1 MVGIRDIPVIE
12 TQPKDR
18 LAIQTAVVPFADACI
33 REAIEFETGRGGQI
47 FLVHNRV
54 ESIYAMKEYLEKIVP
69 GLRVIVGH
77 GQMDERELER
87 AMLAFINREFD
98 VLLATTI
105 IENGIDIPA
114 CNTILINH
122 AERFGLSQLYQLR
135 GRVGRSDRLA
145 FCYLLV
151 PSGRVLS
158 SDARKRLA
166 AIQEFSDLR
175 AGFRIAA
182 PSLELRGFRNILAV

>member
-1 MVGIRDIPVIE
+1 MQYIE
-12 TQPKDR
+12 MD
-18 LAIQTAVVPFADACI
+18 
-33 REAIEFETGRGGQI
+33 G
-47 FLVHNRV
+47 
-54 ESIYAMKEYLEKIVP
+54 P
-69 GLRVIVGH
+69 GPGVIVAH
-77 GQMDERELER
+77 AQMEARERER
-87 AMLAFINREFD
+87 ALLSFINREFD
-98 VLLATTI
+98 VLLATTT

-151 PSGRVLS
+151 PSDRILA

-166 AIQEFSDLR
+166 AIHEFADLG
-175 AGFRIAA
+175 AGFRRAA
-182 PSLELRGFRNILAV
+182 KDLERPC